1 MGYAELIH
9 QRLQTLPQEKQAE
22 VYDFVEFIATRGNV
36 PEALNEDQRKKR
48 VLAALASARD
58 AWPKTGEAQ
67 IGQMAADMR
76 AEWDGRGWESRS

>member
-22 VYDFVEFIATRGNV
+22 VYDFVEFIATRSNV
-36 PEALNEDQRKKR
+36 TEAQDEDQRKKR
-48 VLAALASARD
+48 VLAALASARG
-58 AWPKTGEAQ
+58 AWPKTGEE

-76 AEWDGRGWESRS
+76 AEWDGRGWENRS

>member
-58 AWPKTGEAQ
+58 AWPKTVEAQ

>member
-22 VYDFVEFIATRGNV
+22 VYDFVEFIATRSNV
-36 PEALNEDQRKKR
+36 TEALNEDQRKKR
-48 VLAALASARD
+48 VLAVLASARD

>member
-22 VYDFVEFIATRGNV
+22 VYDFVEFIATRSNV
-36 PEALNEDQRKKR
+36 TEALDEDQRKNR
-48 VLAALASARD
+48 VLAALASARGV
-58 AWPKTGEAQ
+58 WPKTGAAQ

-76 AEWDGRGWESRS
+76 AEWDGRGWESHS

>member
-22 VYDFVEFIATRGNV
+22 VYDFVEFISTRSNV
-36 PEALNEDQRKKR
+36 TEALDEDQRKKR
-48 VLAALASARD
+48 VLAALASARG

-67 IGQMAADMR
+67 TGQMATDMR
-76 AEWDGRGWESRS
+76 AEWDGRGWENRS

>member
-48 VLAALASARD
+48 VLAVLASARD

>member
-22 VYDFVEFIATRGNV
+22 VYDFVEFIATRSNAT
-36 PEALNEDQRKKR
+36 EALDEDQRKKR
-48 VLAALASARD
+48 VLAALASARG

-67 IGQMAADMR
+67 IGQMATDMR
-76 AEWDGRGWESRS
+76 AEWDGRGWENRS

>member
-22 VYDFVEFIATRGNV
+22 VYDFVEFIATRSNV
-36 PEALNEDQRKKR
+36 TEALDEDQRKKR
-48 VLAALASARD
+48 VLAALASARG

-67 IGQMAADMR
+67 MSQMAADMR
-76 AEWDGRGWESRS
+76 AEWDGRGWENRS